1 MVEPGENIFLFI
13 PNLIG
18 YGRILLAL
26 LSFYWMP
33 TDYSRAFWCYA
44 LSAFLDAWDGHAA
57 RYFRQSTKFGALLDQ
72 LTDRCGTMCLL
83 VTLSYFYPKYMF
95 CFQVS
100 MSIDI
105 ASHWLHTQVSLMMGK
120 TSHKDVK
127 GNALLH
133 FYYTSK
139 PFLFTMCVANE
150 VFYLALYMV
159 HFVEGPKMGPLP
171 VSFFRLCAYITFP
184 LAILKSVLALIQ
196 MYEAAKDCGR
206 IDEEER
212 AKNR

>member
-1 MVEPGENIFLFI
+1 
-13 PNLIG
+13 
-18 YGRILLAL
+18 
-26 LSFYWMP
+26 
-33 TDYSRAFWCYA
+33 
-44 LSAFLDAWDGHAA
+44 
-57 RYFRQSTKFGALLDQ
+57 
-72 LTDRCGTMCLL
+72 
-83 VTLSYFYPKYMF
+83 
-95 CFQVS
+95 
-100 MSIDI
+100 
-105 ASHWLHTQVSLMMGK
+105 MMGK

>member
-105 ASHWLHTQVSLMMGK
+105 ASHWLHTQVNVWINRCYLK
-120 TSHKDVK
+120 
-127 GNALLH
+127 LLFPIRVLYGAH
-133 FYYTSK
+133 RFVS
-139 PFLFTMCVANE
+139 PIFIFLTEIDSSSTVLLWLSDE
-150 VFYLALYMV
+150 
-159 HFVEGPKMGPLP
+159 
-171 VSFFRLCAYITFP
+171 ITFM
-184 LAILKSVLALIQ
+184 LILFYRHLLLRIQ
-196 MYEAAKDCGR
+196 SSCIPSLGTR
-206 IDEEER
+206 LHL
-212 AKNR
+212 N